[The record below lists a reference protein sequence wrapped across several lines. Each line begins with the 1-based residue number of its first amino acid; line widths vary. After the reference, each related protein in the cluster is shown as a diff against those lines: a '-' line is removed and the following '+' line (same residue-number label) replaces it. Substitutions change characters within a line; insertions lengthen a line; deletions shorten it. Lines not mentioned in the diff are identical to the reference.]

1 MHCGSIYPT
10 YTMDID
16 YKQGLTLYL
25 ILLASLSV
33 HEWAHAIVADKLG
46 DNTPRSQGRVTF
58 NPIAHIDP
66 VGTVFIPLF
75 MILFSPGFAIIG
87 WGKPVMVNPLN
98 FRNRVRDDILVSM
111 AGPASN
117 VVICLLMV
125 FIGGVLLK
133 FVPAITGLL
142 GQVILLNCVLIVF
155 NMIPIPPL
163 DGSHLLKHAVGMKDE
178 TYLNFARWGF
188 LILIILI
195 NIPVFRQVFGTAI
208 YLSAEFFYKLMLL
221 LVG

>member
-1 MHCGSIYPT
+1 ME
-10 YTMDID
+10 ID
-16 YKQGLTLYL
+16 FKQGIALYL

-33 HEWAHAIVADKLG
+33 HEWAHAIVADRLG
-46 DNTPRSQGRVTF
+46 DHTPRSQGRVTF

-66 VGTVFIPLF
+66 IGTVFIPLI
-75 MILFSPGFAIIG
+75 MILFSPGFSIFG

-125 FIGGVLLK
+125 LIGGVVLNLAPVK
-133 FVPAITGLL
+133 SIANLL
-142 GQVILLNCVLIVF
+142 GLVIRLNCVLIIF

-163 DGSHLLKHAVGMKDE
+163 DGSHLLKHAVGMRDE

-188 LILIILI
+188 IILIVMI
-195 NIPVFRQVFGTAI
+195 NIPVFQKAIGTVIFLA
-208 YLSAEFFYKLMLL
+208 YRFFFTLMLIF
-221 LVG
+221 VG

>member
-1 MHCGSIYPT
+1 
-10 YTMDID
+10 MDID
-16 YKQGLTLYL
+16 YKQGLALYL

-46 DNTPRSQGRVTF
+46 DHTPRSQGRVTF

-66 VGTVFIPLF
+66 IGTVFIPLF

-133 FVPAITGLL
+133 FVPAIAGLL
-142 GQVILLNCVLIVF
+142 GQVILLNCVLIIF

-163 DGSHLLKHAVGMKDE
+163 DGSHLLKHAVGMRDE
-178 TYLNFARWGF
+178 TYLNYARWGF

-195 NIPVFRQVFGTAI
+195 NIPAFRQVFGVAI

-221 LVG
+221 IVG

>member
-1 MHCGSIYPT
+1 ME
-10 YTMDID
+10 ID
-16 YKQGLTLYL
+16 YKQGIALYL

-33 HEWAHAIVADKLG
+33 HEWAHAIVADRLG
-46 DNTPRSQGRVTF
+46 DHTPRSQGRVTF

-66 VGTVFIPLF
+66 VGTVIIPLF

-133 FVPAITGLL
+133 FIPAIAGLL
-142 GQVILLNCVLIVF
+142 GQVILLNCVLIIF

-163 DGSHLLKHAVGMKDE
+163 DGSHLLKHAVGMRDE

-195 NIPVFRQVFGTAI
+195 NIPAFRQVFGAAI
-208 YLSAEFFYKLMLL
+208 YFSAEFFYKLMLL
-221 LVG
+221 IVG

>member
-1 MHCGSIYPT
+1 MRVNLPSH
-10 YTMDID
+10 TMDID
-16 YKQGLTLYL
+16 YKQGLVLYL

-46 DNTPRSQGRVTF
+46 DHTPRSQGRVTF

-66 VGTVFIPLF
+66 IGTVILPLF
-75 MILFSPGFAIIG
+75 MILFSPGFAIFG

-117 VVICLLMV
+117 VVICLIMV
-125 FIGGVLLK
+125 FIGGVVIK
-133 FVPAITGLL
+133 FVPAIAGLL
-142 GQVILLNCVLIVF
+142 GQIILLNCVLIIF

-163 DGSHLLKHAVGMKDE
+163 DGSHLLKHAVGMRDE

-188 LILIILI
+188 LILIVLI
-195 NIPVFRQVFGTAI
+195 NIPAFRQVFGWAI
-208 YLSAEFFYKLMLL
+208 YMAANFFYAIMLL

>member
-1 MHCGSIYPT
+1 
-10 YTMDID
+10 MDID

-33 HEWAHAIVADKLG
+33 HEWAHAFVADKLG
-46 DNTPRSQGRVTF
+46 DHTPRSQGRVTF

-66 VGTVFIPLF
+66 IGTVFIPLF

-133 FVPAITGLL
+133 FMPAIAGLL
-142 GQVILLNCVLIVF
+142 GQVILLNCVLIIF

-163 DGSHLLKHAVGMKDE
+163 DGSHLLKHAVGMRDE

-188 LILIILI
+188 LILIILV
-195 NIPVFRQVFGTAI
+195 NIPAFRQVFGVAI
-208 YLSAEFFYKLMLL
+208 YLSADFFYKLMLL
-221 LVG
+221 IVG

>member
-1 MHCGSIYPT
+1 ME
-10 YTMDID
+10 ID
-16 YKQGLTLYL
+16 YKQGIALYL

-33 HEWAHAIVADKLG
+33 HEWAHAIVADRLG
-46 DNTPRSQGRVTF
+46 DHTPRSQGRVTF

-66 VGTVFIPLF
+66 IGTVFIPLF

-133 FVPAITGLL
+133 FVPAIAGLL
-142 GQVILLNCVLIVF
+142 GQVILLNCVLIIF

-163 DGSHLLKHAVGMKDE
+163 DGSHLLKHAVGMRDE
-178 TYLNFARWGF
+178 TYFNFARWGF
-188 LILIILI
+188 LILIVLI
-195 NIPVFRQVFGTAI
+195 NIPAFRQVFGTAI
-208 YLSAEFFYKLMLL
+208 YFSAEFFYKFMMLI
-221 LVG
+221 VG

>member
-1 MHCGSIYPT
+1 
-10 YTMDID
+10 MDID
-16 YKQGLTLYL
+16 YQQGLVLYL

-58 NPIAHIDP
+58 NPVAHIDP
-66 VGTVFIPLF
+66 VGTVLIPLF

-98 FRNRVRDDILVSM
+98 FRHRVRDDILVSM

-125 FIGGVLLK
+125 FIGGVVLN
-133 FVPAITGLL
+133 FMPAIASLL
-142 GQVILLNCVLIVF
+142 GQVILLNCVLIIF

-163 DGSHLLKHAVGMKDE
+163 DGSHLLKHAVKMRDE
-178 TYLNFARWGF
+178 TYLNYARWGF
-188 LILIILI
+188 LILIVLI
-195 NIPVFRQVFGTAI
+195 NIPAFRQVFGAAI
-208 YLSAEFFYKLMLL
+208 YTAANIFYSLMLL

>member
-1 MHCGSIYPT
+1 
-10 YTMDID
+10 MDID
-16 YKQGLTLYL
+16 YKQGFALYL

-33 HEWAHAIVADKLG
+33 HEWAHAVVADKLG
-46 DNTPRSQGRVTF
+46 DHTPRLQGRVTF

-66 VGTVFIPLF
+66 LGTVFIPLF

-117 VVICLLMV
+117 IVICLLMV
-125 FIGGVLLK
+125 VIGGVLLK
-133 FVPAITGLL
+133 YVPAIGGLL
-142 GQVILLNCVLIVF
+142 GQVILLNCVLIIF

-163 DGSHLLKHAVGMKDE
+163 DGSHLLKHAVGMRDE
-178 TYLNFARWGF
+178 TYLNYARWGF

-195 NIPVFRQVFGTAI
+195 NIPAFRQVFGAAI
-208 YLSAEFFYKLMLL
+208 YLSAEFFYQLMLL
-221 LVG
+221 IVG

>member
-1 MHCGSIYPT
+1 
-10 YTMDID
+10 MDID

-33 HEWAHAIVADKLG
+33 HEWAHAFVADKLG
-46 DNTPRSQGRVTF
+46 DHTPRSQGRVTF

-66 VGTVFIPLF
+66 IGTVFIPLF

-133 FVPAITGLL
+133 FMPAIAGLL
-142 GQVILLNCVLIVF
+142 GQVILLNCVLIIF

-163 DGSHLLKHAVGMKDE
+163 DGSHLLKHAVGMRDE

-195 NIPVFRQVFGTAI
+195 NIPAFRQVFGVAI
-208 YLSAEFFYKLMLL
+208 YLSADFFYKLMLL
-221 LVG
+221 IVG